1 MAFDEDQRAEAIA
14 AQWGVDVSLLE
25 ETDWEVEIIDG
36 NDGEIYGY
44 LVRFDDET
52 DPDILT
58 ELGLRPGE
66 FTRQL
71 SINAFDEADYDRDDF
86 ESRHYTRRGRD
97 NGYVEDRYVEDGY
110 VGHDEPPVVPS
121 SDSFAAFAGESF
133 AEQAFAVR
141 RASSAFVTAD
151 SGDITADNGVEPEV
165 VTFRGEPVTHQ
176 GEPVTYTPRKADDG
190 IYSMEEPLPD
200 ISEVTDDSEEFPD
213 LPPGQTYLMDGNH
226 RILAVERG
234 RGLMVDAPEPSGAV
248 GAAPLNEHVVNG
260 SAYAGASFAGSSFA
274 RGPESPNQAGD
285 IGALRREMLGR
296 LDELEVVILRNA
308 SVAPNRG
315 HNHPP
320 ELLEIERSVTQEQ
333 FQEVMAAIKELR
345 RESESPTPDTANVA
359 AQVSTFR
366 RIARWLGLGA
376 LGVAAIIVE
385 GVIQQETGGAYTA
398 HKQQIVDSLIGA
410 ANAVMAW
417 VQHLPSAF

>member
-190 IYSMEEPLPD
+190 IYSMVYSTLDALRIAEAEPNRD
-200 ISEVTDDSEEFPD
+200 VVFFAIGFETTT
-213 LPPGQTYLMDGNH
+213 PPTALALKAAIAKGLGNFSIFCNH
-226 RILAVERG
+226 VLTPAAIQNIL
-234 RGLMVDAPEPSGAV
+234 
-248 GAAPLNEHVVNG
+248 
-260 SAYAGASFAGSSFA
+260 
-274 RGPESPNQAGD
+274 ESPDVRKLGTIKID
-285 IGALRREMLGR
+285 GFIGPAHDRRPR
-296 LDELEVVILRNA
+296 RTARRRDE
-308 SVAPNRG
+308 G
-315 HNHPP
+315 HH
-320 ELLEIERSVTQEQ
+320 RS
-333 FQEVMAAIKELR
+333 
-345 RESESPTPDTANVA
+345 
-359 AQVSTFR
+359 
-366 RIARWLGLGA
+366 
-376 LGVAAIIVE
+376 
-385 GVIQQETGGAYTA
+385 
-398 HKQQIVDSLIGA
+398 
-410 ANAVMAW
+410 
-417 VQHLPSAF
+417 